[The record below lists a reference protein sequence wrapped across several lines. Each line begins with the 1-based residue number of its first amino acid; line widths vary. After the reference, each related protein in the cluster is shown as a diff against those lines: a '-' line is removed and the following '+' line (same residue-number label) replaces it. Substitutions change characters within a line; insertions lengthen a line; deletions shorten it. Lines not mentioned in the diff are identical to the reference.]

1 MKSDEKIHIATIGKC
16 VGLRGDLKLH
26 LHTDFPQQFTTGK
39 SFVTDK
45 NTQLT
50 IHTYNPETSLI
61 QFVGYGDRTAA
72 SKLTNQKL
80 FTTKSRSKEECGL
93 KEGEYFWFD
102 LVGAVVKEGDLVLGK
117 VDEIDRIVN
126 TDYLI
131 VRTDAKLVEKGLSK
145 KFYIPYIPKYID
157 HFDEV
162 SKTVLTEGAYD
173 ILEAS

>member
-1 MKSDEKIHIATIGKC
+1 M
-16 VGLRGDLKLH
+16 
-26 LHTDFPQQFTTGK
+26 
-39 SFVTDK
+39 
-45 NTQLT
+45 
-50 IHTYNPETSLI
+50 
-61 QFVGYGDRTAA
+61 
-72 SKLTNQKL
+72 
-80 FTTKSRSKEECGL
+80 
-93 KEGEYFWFD
+93 
-102 LVGAVVKEGDLVLGK
+102 VLGK